1 MTDTRVNPGAVAKL
15 FAYQEDEVAHVQ
27 NSSFIYSLMK
37 EGVDTYFG
45 GFEGKIVLDL
55 GAGFSLPQGCLPMA
69 LAVRDGARQCF
80 GIDISH
86 PEHFATDPLKVEF
99 WRTARE
105 VLGVSVQGL
114 EQNRV
119 FFGGADTMH
128 DDSVVSR
135 IVPLQMS
142 ASDMWF
148 RDGMFDVIFSN
159 AVFEHV
165 KDAKNVLLET
175 FRVLKPGG
183 GLYAH
188 WNPYTSFQMG
198 GHDIGIPFMYPWA
211 HLRLDRAAHV
221 EKLRQMLNDREL
233 LRTANP
239 PEHQITE
246 GRALTYKDT
255 PELLFKHMDDDL
267 NKLRVKDFLRYA
279 SEAGFEIVHSGF
291 HINDTQRQ
299 YLTSEIQA
307 ELSDYSEDE
316 LLTIFHSAA
325 LRKPC

>member
-1 MTDTRVNPGAVAKL
+1 MSEMQTKAGAVAKL

-27 NSSFIYSLMK
+27 NSTFIYSLMR
-37 EGVDTYFG
+37 EGVNEYFDG
-45 GFEGKIVLDL
+45 LQGKTVLDL

-80 GIDISH
+80 GIDISN

-99 WRTARE
+99 WRAARE
-105 VLGVSVQGL
+105 VLGLSVQGL
-114 EQNRV
+114 EENRV
-119 FFGGADTMH
+119 FFGECDTMH
-128 DDSVVSR
+128 DDSIISR

-148 RDGMFDVIFSN
+148 RDDMFDVIFSN

-165 KDAKNVLLET
+165 KDARNVLLET
-175 FRVLKPGG
+175 YRVLKPGG

-211 HLRLDRAAHV
+211 HLRLEKAAHI
-221 EKLRQMLNDREL
+221 ELLRQMLNDPEL

-246 GRALTYKDT
+246 ARALTYKDT
-255 PELLFKHMDDDL
+255 PDLLFKHMDDDL

-279 SEAGFEIVHSGF
+279 EEAGFEIVHSGF
-291 HINDTQRQ
+291 HIDDAQRQ
-299 YLTSEIQA
+299 YLTPEIRE

-325 LRKPC
+325 LRKPS

>member
-1 MTDTRVNPGAVAKL
+1 MQVHSAEPVKL
-15 FAYQEDEVAHVQ
+15 FAYQEDAIAHVQ
-27 NSSFIYSLMK
+27 NSTFIYSLMR
-37 EGVDTYFG
+37 EGAEKYFG
-45 GFEGKIVLDL
+45 GFEGKTVLDL

-80 GIDISH
+80 GIDVSN
-86 PEHFATDPLKVEF
+86 PDHFAMDPLKVAF
-99 WRTARE
+99 WRVARE

-114 EQNRV
+114 ENDRV
-119 FFGGADTMH
+119 FFGECDRMH
-128 DDSVVSR
+128 DDSVISR

-148 RDGMFDVIFSN
+148 RNDMFDVAFSN

-183 GLYAH
+183 GLYVH

-198 GHDIGIPFMYPWA
+198 GHDIGIPFLYPWA
-211 HLRLDRAAHV
+211 HLRLDRTAHI
-221 EKLRQMLNDREL
+221 KLLRKMLNDPIL

-239 PEHQITE
+239 PEHQISE
-246 GRALTYKDT
+246 ARAEVYKDA

-279 SEAGFEIVHSGF
+279 EEAGFEILHSEF
-291 HINDTQRQ
+291 HIDDAQRR
-299 YLTSEIQA
+299 YLTPEIRA
-307 ELSDYSEDE
+307 ELGDYSEEE
-316 LLTIFHSAA
+316 LLTAFHSAA
-325 LRKPC
+325 LRKPV